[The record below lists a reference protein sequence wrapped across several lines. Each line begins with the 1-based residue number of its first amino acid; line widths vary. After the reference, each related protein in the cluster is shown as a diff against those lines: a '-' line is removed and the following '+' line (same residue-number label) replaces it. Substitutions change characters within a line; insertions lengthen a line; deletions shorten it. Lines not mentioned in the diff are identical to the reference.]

1 MKKTIVRGG
10 GGVGWG
16 GGVSR
21 MGARE
26 SRSAISLK
34 FSAKSISRLSIEIAA
49 FSDHSY
55 TDLV

>member
-1 MKKTIVRGG
+1 MLVGG
-10 GGVGWG
+10 G